1 MPRRTHHHQA
11 PSSFASD
18 NTTTVTLPSSTL
30 PPPSTLQ
37 DGQPLP
43 KLIVFDADYT
53 LWPFWADTHV
63 SGPIKPSRNG
73 GLTALDAYG
82 NSFGFYND
90 VACILSAFKSRGIPM
105 AVASRT
111 SATEIARSLLG
122 YLRVPSSSSETG
134 VKAIDM
140 FDHLEIYPGSKTTH
154 FQRLQKKSGIP
165 YEEMLFF
172 DDESRNRNVEDLGV
186 VMQLVRDGLTRA
198 EVDAGVA
205 AWRKK
210 NNRMQDG
217 S

>member
-1 MPRRTHHHQA
+1 
-11 PSSFASD
+11 
-18 NTTTVTLPSSTL
+18 
-30 PPPSTLQ
+30 
-37 DGQPLP
+37 
-43 KLIVFDADYT
+43 
-53 LWPFWADTHV
+53 
-63 SGPIKPSRNG
+63 
-73 GLTALDAYG
+73 
-82 NSFGFYND
+82 
-90 VACILSAFKSRGIPM
+90 M

-122 YLRVPSSSSETG
+122 YLRIPSSSSEAG